1 LSRLPPP
8 FFEQVLAVSKT
19 TTGTNR
25 LLRDKLFREKLMQ
38 TIEAPCLASSFEHS
52 MLKKCAAAFQTLTNI
67 CAQTL
72 GGGEMIGGGLDGK
85 PGVGGGGGKGLPT
98 AEIMRQC
105 FVLADVLF
113 DEGVGRDKM
122 SDLGGKPPA
131 KLTADLVR
139 LLCTLSKRMSVDEG
153 GSMPDDLVKGL
164 SRVACSA
171 ISTKIE
177 TASQTR
183 LSALEMMSC
192 VAAAA
197 AEAASVGCAW
207 FEVVKRGELPGLIAG
222 CLLDES
228 ASQATVNAA
237 VVALADIVHVQ
248 APLPLPFPLS
258 GEGEGSREYMDSV
271 AAAAEGCQAVEAVW
285 AALRCVL
292 ARALPRE

>member
-1 LSRLPPP
+1 MFL
-8 FFEQVLAVSKT
+8 FYEQVLAVSKT

-85 PGVGGGGGKGLPT
+85 PGVGGGGKGLPT
-98 AEIMRQC
+98 AEIIRQC

-113 DEGVGRDKM
+113 NEDVGRDKM

-153 GSMPDDLVKGL
+153 GGMPDDLVKGL
-164 SRVACSA
+164 SRVACLA

-183 LSALEMMSC
+183 LSALEMMSS
-192 VAAAA
+192 VAATA
-197 AEAASVGCAW
+197 AEGASVGCAW
-207 FEVVKRGELPGLIAG
+207 FEVLKKGELPRLIAC

-228 ASQATVNAA
+228 ASQATINAA
-237 VVALADIVHVQ
+237 AVALADMVHVQ

-258 GEGEGSREYMDSV
+258 GEGEGSREYLDSV
-271 AAAAEGCQAVEAVW
+271 AAAAEGCRAVEAVW

-292 ARALPRE
+292 ARALLRE